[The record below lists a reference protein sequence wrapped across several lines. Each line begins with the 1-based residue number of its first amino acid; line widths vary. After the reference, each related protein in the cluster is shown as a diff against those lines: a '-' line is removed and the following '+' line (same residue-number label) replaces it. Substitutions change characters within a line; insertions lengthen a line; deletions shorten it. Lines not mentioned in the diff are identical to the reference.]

1 MLRARECDLSS
12 GTKLYQGMGF
22 GFVFK
27 AAKFSSSVSVC
38 ALAPKGCISCEVS
51 ELLLPTHLCH
61 FGLSERLL

>member
-1 MLRARECDLSS
+1 
-12 GTKLYQGMGF
+12 MGF